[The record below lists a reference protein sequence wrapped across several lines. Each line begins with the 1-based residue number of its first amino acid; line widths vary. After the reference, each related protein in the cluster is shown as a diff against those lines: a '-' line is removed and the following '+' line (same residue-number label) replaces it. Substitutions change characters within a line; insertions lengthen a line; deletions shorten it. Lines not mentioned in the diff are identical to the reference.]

1 MTERYGEDKLLIKA
15 GGMHIE
21 LIAYTK
27 LGNWLDVSGL
37 TNANYTFW

>member
-1 MTERYGEDKLLIKA
+1 MTEKYGEDKLLIKA

-21 LIAYTK
+21 LIAYTI
-27 LGNWLDVSGL
+27 LGNWLDGSGL